1 MTSTVHGRIEG
12 WIICFPRTIS
22 CTGRQQI
29 TTGKNVFFFLLLLNN
44 SIKAYNNR
52 IVVFHISR
60 GNVTS
65 SNGLKG
71 VIQREDFINHEEL
84 SVWVEAENQHGSGNS
99 KENVFNTADISES
112 KIEDNNYSIFSNY
125 STGFLVDVSPVVC
138 PLSSQTTPS

>member
-1 MTSTVHGRIEG
+1 MF
-12 WIICFPRTIS
+12 CF
-22 CTGRQQI
+22 
-29 TTGKNVFFFLLLLNN
+29 FLLLNN

-112 KIEDNNYSIFSNY
+112 KIEDKNYSIFSNY